1 MLSHTTEK
9 FVLKG
14 TYRDNDLNKSNIK
27 SISAKETN
35 NITEKDRKWAGITS
49 CRLTTILQSFGENWC
64 FHLVVKNRQELK

>member
-9 FVLKG
+9 FVLKR

-35 NITEKDRKWAGITS
+35 NITEKDRK
-49 CRLTTILQSFGENWC
+49 
-64 FHLVVKNRQELK
+64 